1 MLGLLMLLSFAV
13 PLSGALAIR
22 RYTWLGVCA
31 ALTALVAIPVIY
43 KVTTNSMD
51 PMGWGFVMVLVFMP
65 ALAGVTV
72 GAAITAFR
80 RWRGGPGPLNAFNV
94 ILGLAMAALAAGFGL
109 LVASDF

>member
-1 MLGLLMLLSFAV
+1 MLGVLMLLSFAV
-13 PLSGALAIR
+13 PFSGTLAIR

-31 ALTALVAIPVIY
+31 ALTAIVAIPVVY

-51 PMGWGFVMVLVFMP
+51 PMGWGFAMVLVFMP
-65 ALAGVTV
+65 ALIGT
-72 GAAITAFR
+72 GLGGLITALR

-94 ILGLAMAALAAGFGL
+94 VFGLAMAALATGFGL